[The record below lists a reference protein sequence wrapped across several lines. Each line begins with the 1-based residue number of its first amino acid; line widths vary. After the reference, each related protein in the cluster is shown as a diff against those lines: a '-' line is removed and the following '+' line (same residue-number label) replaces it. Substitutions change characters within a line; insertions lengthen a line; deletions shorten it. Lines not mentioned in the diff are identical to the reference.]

1 MNREQFLKTFRKS
14 KKITVDGHDL
24 HINEITMAQRNVL
37 MDVIADKTKKNDL
50 AKFAMIVCMSLDCF
64 DENDPEDIKAVSG
77 MGESVIM
84 IADEVLNLSGLG
96 DESAEKNS

>member
-1 MNREQFLKTFRKS
+1 MNREEFLKAFRKS
-14 KKITVDGHDL
+14 KKITIDEHEL
-24 HINEITMAQRNVL
+24 IIQEITMAQRNVL
-37 MDVIADKTKKNDL
+37 MSVIADKSKKDDL

-77 MGESVIM
+77 MGESVIK